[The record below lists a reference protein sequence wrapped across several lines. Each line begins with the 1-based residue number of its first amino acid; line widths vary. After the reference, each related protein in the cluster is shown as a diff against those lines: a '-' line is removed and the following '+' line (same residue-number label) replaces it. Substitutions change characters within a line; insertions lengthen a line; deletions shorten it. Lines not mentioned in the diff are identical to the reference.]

1 MHEFYYQNRKWS
13 HFEGIYRLWS
23 YQSHLQLGGNQ
34 IHLHFCKNYWFSE
47 SEMIQVPIHVIP
59 KLKYDHALLLFETL
73 STVSKKEILIFFFYV
88 NHFLMAPSS
97 MQDPEP
103 WALPGCGQVWYSSVP
118 GDHHRESLLDSIPC
132 WKWVT
137 LQSETWKSFG
147 QLKTRKAY
155 YSINR

>member
-1 MHEFYYQNRKWS
+1 MDEFYYQNRKWS

-118 GDHHRESLLDSIPC
+118 GDHHRESFVGLHSMLKVGHSAIRNLEIFWTVENQEGILLY
-132 WKWVT
+132 K
-137 LQSETWKSFG
+137 
-147 QLKTRKAY
+147 
-155 YSINR
+155 

>member
-73 STVSKKEILIFFFYV
+73 STVSKKEILIFFLCQSFSYGTFF
-88 NHFLMAPSS
+88 HAGSRALSP
-97 MQDPEP
+97 P
-103 WALPGCGQVWYSSVP
+103 WVWAGVIQFSAWRTPQRKFCWTPFRVESGSLCNQKPGN
-118 GDHHRESLLDSIPC
+118 LLDS
-132 WKWVT
+132 WKPGRHIT
-137 LQSETWKSFG
+137 L
-147 QLKTRKAY
+147 
-155 YSINR
+155 